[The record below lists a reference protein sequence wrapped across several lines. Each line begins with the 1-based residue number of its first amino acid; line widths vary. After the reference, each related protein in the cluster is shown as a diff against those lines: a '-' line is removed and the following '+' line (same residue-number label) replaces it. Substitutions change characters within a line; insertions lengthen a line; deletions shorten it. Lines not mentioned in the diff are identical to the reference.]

1 MNNKKSIIFGVGK
14 IGNIAYRLLKDEYEI
29 IGFADNDSK
38 KWGEFFYEKIIYSPD
53 KLGLFNNAEI
63 IIATRYYGIIYE
75 QLKRNGINNNIWV
88 FTYVVG
94 SSGKYK
100 LYPLSDISPLFS
112 DCKLDRKK
120 VSEIEM
126 DFTQNYSLRQ
136 QDERVVL
143 DIKEKRNVLFCAYSF
158 PPLGGGGVQRS
169 LKFVKYLRKF
179 GYDPIVLTVE
189 KSDGTIIEDSSML
202 NEVEEDISVVR
213 IDCDIV
219 LPEFMSKEEQQEV
232 FNLYMGVMQTDNGMK
247 EYKHF
252 LQKSRSILL
261 PDNKIIWVNRCLKEI
276 EQKIDLKAIDII
288 YTTGNPYSTFFLGYY
303 VKKKY
308 GIKWVMDYRD
318 PWMSNDF
325 YVENYRKYSDII
337 IKLQRQLE
345 NKLVSFSDR
354 IIGAADF
361 KKDLIEKYGISA
373 EKFVEITNGY
383 DEDDFRNIEIRETK
397 NTKFTLCYNGSLYG
411 ERNPLYLI
419 KIINYLVVEG
429 KINNCKI
436 QWIWNGDLEE
446 RWKHLLDKEDK
457 FGLIQYNG
465 YLSHKDSIKSAM
477 NADLLI
483 HFGYEGTGTDIGYCG
498 KLFEY
503 LRMKKPI
510 LSFSTK
516 GGILDKVFQETH
528 SGKNFDYRDEHGISE
543 YLLQEYCA
551 WEQGIEA
558 IHPNEK
564 EIRKYDRENLT
575 YKLASVFSEV
585 LESDLKEHEILQ

>member
-1 MNNKKSIIFGVGK
+1 MNNKKCIIFGVGK
-14 IGNIAYRLLKDEYEI
+14 IGNIAYEFLKNDYEI

-38 KWGEFFYEKIIYSPD
+38 KWGEFLYGKLIYCPD
-53 KLGLFNNAEI
+53 RLGSFNDTEI
-63 IIATRYYGIIYE
+63 IIATVYYREIYE
-75 QLKRNGINNNIWV
+75 QLKRKGISNNIWV
-88 FTYVVG
+88 FFRVG
-94 SSGKYK
+94 MGDKYM
-100 LYPLSDISPLFS
+100 LYQWSDISPLFS

-120 VSEIEM
+120 VSEIET
-126 DFTQNYSLRQ
+126 DFMRNYSLLHQ
-136 QDERVVL
+136 SEKVVL
-143 DIKEKRNVLFCAYSF
+143 DTKEKRIILFCAYIF
-158 PPLGGGGVQRS
+158 PPLGGSGVQRS
-169 LKFVKYLRKF
+169 LKFVKYLRNF
-179 GYDPIVLTVE
+179 GYEPIVLTVGE
-189 KSDGTIIEDSSML
+189 NDGTIIEDGSML
-202 NEVEEDISVVR
+202 DEVEEDISVVR

-219 LPEFMSKEEQQEV
+219 LPEFMTKEEQQEV
-232 FNLYMGVMQTDNGMK
+232 FNLYMGVMQTDNWMK

-325 YVENYRKYSDII
+325 YIENYYRSSAEVI

-345 NKLVSFSDR
+345 NKLVSLSDR

-383 DEDDFRNIEIRETK
+383 DEDDFRNIEIKETK

-411 ERNPLYLI
+411 ERNPLYLV
-419 KIINYLVVEG
+419 KTINYLIKEG

-457 FGLIQYNG
+457 YGLIQYSG
-465 YLSHKDSIKSAM
+465 YLSHNDSITSAM

-483 HFGYEGTGTDIGYCG
+483 HFGLEGTGTDIGYCG

-510 LSFSTK
+510 LSFSAK
-516 GGILDKVFQETH
+516 GGILDKVFRETH
-528 SGKNFDYRDEHGISE
+528 SGRNFDYRDEQGITE
-543 YLLQEYCA
+543 YLLKEYSA

-558 IHPNEK
+558 IHPNEE

-575 YKLASVFSEV
+575 LKLASVFNEV
-585 LESDLKEHEILQ
+585 LESGLKDT